1 MSMTYGIIRAVT
13 SGQEFTDI
21 GERNE
26 ERYVYDIVHDGGI
39 ERPPEVSKKVFLSS
53 SCKYRITVDK
63 TGYYLLRA
71 NVVYEN
77 LVYNEETGETTE
89 LKGYFVL
96 KNERGRRINTY
107 YFSRF
112 RETIACKEGESYNGI
127 YIGYGPEDIKRPIR
141 YSTLIYLEENKVYT
155 GNLYLQ
161 SSQKADKYCILRL
174 SPNKDI
180 YQYDSPEKNIN
191 TGSLPE
197 YPRMEDGIIT
207 RVFKNSA
214 EITRYKNE
222 LGEVGAFALEN
233 DKISGLYCSL
243 MWSINENLV
252 NDFSD
257 FMPPITTNIFYIDQ
271 KLGVWLYTQLNYIKN
286 NKEYANALKDKVNNF
301 FVGIG
306 EIVAS
311 TGLPIALADE
321 GIIAAG
327 ATTQAGVVICIFFLI
342 MHAFENE
349 DDILDK
355 IIELIHG
362 HVMINEEILDTPVA
376 IKVIT
381 QRNMERKGLGFNTEF
396 VTRND
401 FKIEFWDGTVIG
413 ALGET
418 LQYGKF
424 IFSHYSE
431 VSKGEIFDE
440 LNDMFFGK

>member
-21 GERNE
+21 GEGNE
-26 ERYVYDIVHDGGI
+26 ECYVYDIVHDGGI
-39 ERPPEVSKKVFLSS
+39 EHPPEVSKKVFLSS

-401 FKIEFWDGTVIG
+401 FKIELWDGTVIG
-413 ALGET
+413 ALGEA

-424 IFSHYSE
+424 IFSHYSKA
-431 VSKGEIFDE
+431 SKGKIFDE
-440 LNDMFFGK
+440 LENQFP

>member
-1 MSMTYGIIRAVT
+1 MTYGIIRAVT

-21 GERNE
+21 GEGNE
-26 ERYVYDIVHDGGI
+26 ECYVYDIVHDGGI
-39 ERPPEVSKKVFLSS
+39 EHPPEVSKKVFLSS

-327 ATTQAGVVICIFFLI
+327 ATTRAGVVICIFFLI